1 MGEIARRAIEEMR
14 RSTERRSPHAIFLEE
29 TREDFHRQI
38 EERLR
43 NAIPGFDPAAEVR
56 RRRRLRPLKR
66 VPVDRKR
73 ARPAE
78 PPEDASQ
85 QD

>member
-1 MGEIARRAIEEMR
+1 MGEIARKAREEME
-14 RSTERRSPHAIFLEE
+14 RSLERRSPHAIYLEE

-38 EERLR
+38 RERLK

-73 ARPAE
+73 AWPAE
-78 PPEDASQ
+78 PPEDSAPR
-85 QD
+85 D